1 MLRVLLI
8 SSPFMSFLC
17 GSFSNS
23 EIHSGSL
30 VGLNELLILL
40 ITGKNAKPIAFSLG
54 ISMYILFLTLLS
66 SPLLKFLFSISLILL
81 AIASSYLWRSFSSV
95 TLVGII
101 TSLPEIV
108 TLFFSLRTLF
118 TALSYF
124 FLKLFILR
132 FI

>member
-1 MLRVLLI
+1 
-8 SSPFMSFLC
+8 MSFLC

-124 FLKLFILR
+124 P
-132 FI
+132 